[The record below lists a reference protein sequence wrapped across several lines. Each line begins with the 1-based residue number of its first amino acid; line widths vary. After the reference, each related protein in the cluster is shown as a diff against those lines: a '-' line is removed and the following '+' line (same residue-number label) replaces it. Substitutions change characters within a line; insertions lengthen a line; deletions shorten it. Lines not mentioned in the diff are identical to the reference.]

1 MCNPQCF
8 RSWNA
13 VASSMPSTEE
23 PSDLRFRR
31 AMFRQSRASP
41 RRFPWRESSD
51 PYEVLIGEVLLQRTR
66 GEHVVSVYQEFLR
79 RWPDAE
85 ALATAPQESIARV
98 IHPLGLPKRASI
110 LKQLGQAI
118 TERGDVPR
126 TPAELDRLP
135 GVGRYGAHA
144 VPIFALHR
152 NLPLVDWVIA
162 RVLRRYF
169 GFASGSRPN
178 ADAELWAAAGRLAQR
193 RRAREL
199 WLGVL
204 DFADAVCK
212 PRPRCS
218 ECPLRRSCASPV
230 LPDQT

>member
-1 MCNPQCF
+1 
-8 RSWNA
+8 
-13 VASSMPSTEE
+13 MPSAVG

-31 AMFRQSRASP
+31 VMLRQSRTSS
-41 RRFPWRESSD
+41 RRFPWRESTD

-79 RWPDAE
+79 RWPDAG
-85 ALATAPQESIARV
+85 ALASAREESIARV
-98 IHPLGLPKRASI
+98 IHPLGLPKRAPI
-110 LKQLGQAI
+110 LQQLGQAI
-118 TERGDVPR
+118 AERGDVPR
-126 TPAELDRLP
+126 TPAELDPLP

-144 VPIFALHR
+144 VPVFALHR

-169 GFASGSRPN
+169 GLADGGRPN
-178 ADAELWAAAGRLAQR
+178 TDAELWDRAEQLARR

-212 PRPRCS
+212 PRPRCG
-218 ECPLRRSCASPV
+218 ECPLRRSCANPT
-230 LPDQT
+230 LPDRI